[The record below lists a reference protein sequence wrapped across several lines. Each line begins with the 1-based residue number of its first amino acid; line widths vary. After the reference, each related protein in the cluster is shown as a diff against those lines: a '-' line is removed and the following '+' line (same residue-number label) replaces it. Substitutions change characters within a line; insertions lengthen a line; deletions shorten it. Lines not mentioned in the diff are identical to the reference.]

1 MHFFAGDRLEQLSKL
16 LSKPS
21 AREEESRLLQECHVL
36 LREAEENGS
45 EGMCGEALS
54 LGEALAGQIRSE
66 EDFPPDYLA
75 NVEDKVAGLRAGLSA
90 AEGAARALGDR
101 AEFVRGRGELRARA
115 EGLLDEL
122 AGLEEWLLRR
132 KEEGADL
139 CEEGLERLAAEL
151 RERRASSLSAGGSEL
166 PAVRRRAAEVA
177 ALPGAAAEPG
187 NSVKEDA
194 YGLCE
199 RWAAAEAALDERE
212 REVAAR
218 LKAVRE
224 EKGSEAASAMSD
236 REKELVRRL
245 EATPLVTV
253 STEEGTRA
261 ELASLRSYLP
271 WMDIGPDVKARLE
284 ERVAAVE
291 ADAERARSFKQELDG
306 LFVWMREVDVFLNAE
321 EAAFGDRETL
331 EAQLKESNALQVRPT
346 SGLMILSSVLKK
358 LKKIRIRYIPKN
370 AK

>member
-1 MHFFAGDRLEQLSKL
+1 M
-16 LSKPS
+16 SKPS
-21 AREEESRLLQECHVL
+21 SREEESRLLQECHVL

-90 AEGAARALGDR
+90 AEGAARALGER

-132 KEEGADL
+132 KADSL
-139 CEEGLERLAAEL
+139 GLLGEEGLERLAGEL

-224 EKGSEAASAMSD
+224 EKRSEAASAMSD

-245 EATPLVTV
+245 EATPLITV

-346 SGLMILSSVLKK
+346 A
-358 LKKIRIRYIPKN
+358 N
-370 AK
+370 

>member
-1 MHFFAGDRLEQLSKL
+1 MGLKRSCTSIFSFSGDRLEQLSKL

-132 KEEGADL
+132 KEEGADPL
-139 CEEGLERLAAEL
+139 GLLGEEGLERLAGEL

-224 EKGSEAASAMSD
+224 EKRSKASSAMSD

-346 SGLMILSSVLKK
+346 SLLIDM
-358 LKKIRIRYIPKN
+358 
-370 AK
+370 